1 MSADIVIVP
10 ELGDEVWVAW
20 QANQITTLA
29 REHRAGTHQFKRRE
43 QHLYEALQEA
53 FNLHLDT
60 FHTWEWDDVLGGVVT
75 IDRSTPYDHPYL
87 GNVPLQDMTFE
98 SMTEAHQVLLSRAL
112 AETES
117 ILRRTA

>member
-20 QANQITTLA
+20 QARQITALA
-29 REHRAGTHQFKRRE
+29 REHRAGTHQFKARE
-43 QHLYEALQEA
+43 HELYQALQTA

-75 IDRSTPYDHPYL
+75 VNRYAPYDHPYL
-87 GNVPLQDMTFE
+87 GAVPLRDMTFE
-98 SMTEAHQVLLSRAL
+98 AMTEAHQVLLSRAL
-112 AETES
+112 TETES
-117 ILRRTA
+117 ILRRTR

>member
-20 QANQITTLA
+20 QAAQITTIA
-29 REHRAGTHQFKRRE
+29 RTHRAGTHQFKTRE
-43 QHLYEALQEA
+43 QHLYEALQTG

-75 IDRSTPYDHPYL
+75 VDRSTPYDHPYL
-87 GNVPLQDMTFE
+87 GAVPMDDMNFE
-98 SMTEAHQVLLSRAL
+98 SMTQAHQDLLSRAL
-112 AETES
+112 AEAES
-117 ILRRTA
+117 ILWRTR